1 LSRPKASWAVGY
13 FPDGDVALQLTHDGE
28 QVANVRIDRD
38 FLVEAVAEWMAR
50 GPEDLEWIDLTAA
63 DGEQLRLN
71 RPAPIVF
78 ALQAAL
84 DRREPAIALSEDGQP
99 A

>member
-1 LSRPKASWAVGY
+1 M
-13 FPDGDVALQLTHDGE
+13 ALQLTHDGE
-28 QVANVRIDRD
+28 QVANVRIGREI
-38 FLVEAVAEWMAR
+38 LVKAVAGWMAK
-50 GPEDLEWIDLTAA
+50 GPEDLEWIDLTTE

-71 RPAPIVF
+71 GPASIVF

-84 DRREPAIALSEDGQP
+84 ERREPAIALSEEGQP